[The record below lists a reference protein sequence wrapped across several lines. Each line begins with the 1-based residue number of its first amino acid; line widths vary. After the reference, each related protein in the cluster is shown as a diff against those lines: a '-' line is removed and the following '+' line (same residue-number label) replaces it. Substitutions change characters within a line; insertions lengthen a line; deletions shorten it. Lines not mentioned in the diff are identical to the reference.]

1 MTNTTVLIPDDL
13 LPAVQQYVS
22 KKEEFQEAMEVAQ
35 EMKELATE
43 APTESSYDPISQL
56 TTDGEPPAEL
66 FAAQHQLVQ
75 ALTEI
80 KEAQET
86 IERKES
92 EIENIQSSA
101 RMYTIAI
108 IVATIV
114 AVIIV
119 AAMLMSG

>member
-1 MTNTTVLIPDDL
+1 VTNTTVLIPDDL